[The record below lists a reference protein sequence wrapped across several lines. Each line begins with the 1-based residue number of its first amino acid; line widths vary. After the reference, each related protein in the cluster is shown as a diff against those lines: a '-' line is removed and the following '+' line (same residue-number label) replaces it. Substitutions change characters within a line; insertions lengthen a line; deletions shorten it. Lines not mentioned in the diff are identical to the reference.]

1 MSFALTLTAAR
12 LVAAPRPVVWEVFC
26 RMVDWP
32 GWHPRPVRIYRG
44 RYLEPGAEFGL
55 YLRPLGLPLSVR
67 ARVLENL
74 PGRRVSWQGRM
85 LGITSRHTF
94 SFLDARGGTLVESV
108 ERLQGWSLF
117 WLRPLYSTTRL
128 GRLGQQWLEAL
139 AARAESPD

>member
-1 MSFALTLTAAR
+1 MSFVLTLTAAR
-12 LVAAPRPVVWEVFC
+12 LVAAPRPRVWRIFC
-26 RMVDWP
+26 HMVDWP
-32 GWHPRPVRIYRG
+32 RWHPWPVSLDRG
-44 RYLEPGAEFGL
+44 GSLEPGDCFGL
-55 YLRPLGLPLSVR
+55 YLRPLGLPLAVR

-94 SFLDARGGTLVESV
+94 SFSDGQGGTLVQSR
-108 ERLQGWSLF
+108 ERLQGWNLF

-139 AARAESPD
+139 AARAEAGE